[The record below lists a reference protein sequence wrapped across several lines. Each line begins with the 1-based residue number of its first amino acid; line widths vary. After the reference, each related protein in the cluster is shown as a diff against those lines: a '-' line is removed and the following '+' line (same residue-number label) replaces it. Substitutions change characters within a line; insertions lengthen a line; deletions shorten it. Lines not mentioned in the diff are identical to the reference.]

1 MLYAHLPARNPRPAA
16 TGYVVRDAAGGR
28 VPVRI
33 VGLRIDETARGSVV
47 LSRVA
52 ETGEKMNPTEH
63 KDTDSAKRAAAAEFS
78 VPDLKWWS
86 VPPP

>member
-28 VPVRI
+28 VLVRM

-63 KDTDSAKRAAAAEFS
+63 KDTDSAKRAARRVFRS
-78 VPDLKWWS
+78 
-86 VPPP
+86 